1 MIKGP
6 GKVDRSRTKVELE
19 SNKNTEQKT
28 SEELTGERALPRPL
42 WTFAKRL
49 RVSGLQRPTNIF
61 ARKNF
66 LRC

>member
-42 WTFAKRL
+42 WTFAKR
-49 RVSGLQRPTNIF
+49 
-61 ARKNF
+61 
-66 LRC
+66 